1 MSVKDGTPMMI
12 ARAKYH
18 AVRSVETAK
27 AYADAAIVETDFGT
41 PSRAAV
47 LIAVAAELSVAKFA
61 DDALRCV
68 AASDEAVADYV
79 KSRKA
84 AQ

>member
-1 MSVKDGTPMMI
+1 MSVKDGTPMMV
-12 ARAKYH
+12 ARGQYH
-18 AVRSVETAK
+18 AMRSAETAK
-27 AYADAAIVETDFGT
+27 VYADAAIAETDLGDA
-41 PSRAAV
+41 SRPAV

-61 DDALRCV
+61 AEALRCV
-68 AASDEAVADYV
+68 SASDEAIADYV